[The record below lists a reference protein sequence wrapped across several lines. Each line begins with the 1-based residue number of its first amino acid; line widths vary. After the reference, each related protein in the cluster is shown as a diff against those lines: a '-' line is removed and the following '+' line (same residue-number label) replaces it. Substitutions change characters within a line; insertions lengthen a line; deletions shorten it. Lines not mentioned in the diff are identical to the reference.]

1 MITSSTKIVG
11 AVALVAALLGG
22 SIGGALVKSSKT
34 PEPTEAASTT
44 TTAPSQSLT
53 SDGTESSTATT
64 GTEQDNLDATGT
76 GDAAYRDGFEEGF
89 RIAREGV
96 GSQATTRSTSS
107 RRSSTRTRVVYR
119 NAPSRS
125 VASNGSRQAY
135 YDYSEPRRER
145 SFWQK
150 HRDKL
155 TVAMGAGGGA
165 LIGGLIGGKKG
176 AGIGALAGGGGSAL
190 YTYKLRKRTPRY

>member
-1 MITSSTKIVG
+1 MTSSSKVIG

-22 SIGGALVKSSKT
+22 SIGGALVKSSNSSS
-34 PEPTEAASTT
+34 PSTETAATT
-44 TTAPSQSLT
+44 TTSTAPAQSLDNNGAQTDETLTTDNEQARLNT
-53 SDGTESSTATT
+53 SDV
-64 GTEQDNLDATGT
+64 
-76 GDAAYRDGFEEGF
+76 GDTAYRDGFEEGF
-89 RIAREGV
+89 RA
-96 GSQATTRSTSS
+96 GSERVSRAATSS
-107 RRSSTRTRVVYR
+107 GRSATRTRVVYR
-119 NAPSRS
+119 NSRGRA

-135 YDYSEPRRER
+135 YDYSEPRRGR

-190 YTYKLRKRTPRY
+190 YTYKLRKRNRNY